1 MEFTHVLIRFGELYT
16 KGKNKH
22 IFIDTLYENIKRKL
36 RNYKNLK
43 YIKHHDR
50 IFIELNGESVEGIR
64 EDLEL
69 VSGLYSY
76 SFVTMVESNIDSII
90 SKALEFVD
98 ESTGTFKVF
107 ARRSDKNFPFV
118 SDDINRKVASAIL
131 TKWGHCVGV
140 DVHEPKLSLYIEVR
154 REGTYLFTEKCPGL
168 GGYPLGVGG
177 KAMLLI
183 SGGID
188 SPVAGFL
195 LNKRGIT
202 FEAVHFAAPPYTSTM
217 AIQKVKDLLS
227 KLTCFQKKIRL
238 HIIPFTDI
246 QLKIYENSDESYA
259 ITIMRRMMY
268 RIATKLAQQ
277 EKCLAL
283 ASGESIGQVASQTL
297 ESMNVINEVTNM
309 PMIRPLATMDK
320 VDIIKESKR
329 IGTYDISILPYED
342 CCTIFTPKNP
352 VTKPRLD
359 LAKRYEEKFDFE
371 TMIDEA
377 IEKREVV
384 VIKDEEEVEFL

>member
-90 SKALEFVD
+90 SKALEFVN

-107 ARRSDKNFPFV
+107 ARRSDKNFPLV

-140 DVHEPKLSLYIEVR
+140 DVHNPKLSLYIEVR

-268 RIATKLAQQ
+268 RIATKLAEQ

-359 LAKRYEEKFDFE
+359 LAKRYEERFDFE

>member
-1 MEFTHVLIRFGELYT
+1 M
-16 KGKNKH
+16 
-22 IFIDTLYENIKRKL
+22 
-36 RNYKNLK
+36 K

-50 IFIELNGESVEGIR
+50 IFIELNGESVDGIR

-76 SFVTMVESNIDSII
+76 SFVTMVDSNIDSII
-90 SKALEFVD
+90 EGALKFVN
-98 ESTGTFKVF
+98 ESTSTFKVF
-107 ARRSDKNFPFV
+107 ARRSDKNFPLV
-118 SDDINRKVASAIL
+118 SDEINRKVASAIL
-131 TKWGHCVGV
+131 TKWGHCVKV
-140 DVHEPKLSLYIEVR
+140 DVHNPNLSLYIEVR

-202 FEAVHFAAPPYTSTM
+202 FEAIHFAAPPYTSSM
-217 AIQKVKDLLS
+217 AIEKVKDLLA

-268 RIATKLAQQ
+268 RIATKLAEQ

-309 PMIRPLATMDK
+309 PMIRPLAVMDK

-371 TMIDEA
+371 SMIDEA
-377 IEKREVV
+377 IEKREIV
-384 VIKDEEEVEFL
+384 VIRDEEEVEFL

>member
-1 MEFTHVLIRFGELYT
+1 MEYTHVLIRFGELYT

-50 IFIELNGESVEGIR
+50 IFIEINGESIDGIR

-76 SFVTMVESNIDSII
+76 SFVRMVESNIDDIVAG
-90 SKALEFVD
+90 ALEFVND
-98 ESTGTFKVF
+98 DTGTFKVF
-107 ARRSDKNFPFV
+107 ARRSDKNFPLV

-131 TKWGHCVGV
+131 TKYGSTVHV
-140 DVHEPKLSLYIEVR
+140 DVHNPRLSLYIEVR

-268 RIATKLAQQ
+268 RIAAKLATQ

-371 TMIDEA
+371 SMIDEA
-377 IEKREVV
+377 IEKREVI

>member
-1 MEFTHVLIRFGELYT
+1 MNYTHVLIRFGELYT

-36 RNYKNLK
+36 REHKTLK

-50 IFIELNGESVEGIR
+50 IFIELNGADVDKVAK
-64 EDLEL
+64 DLEL

-76 SFVTMVESNIDSII
+76 SFVIMVESDMDAILDGS
-90 SKALEFVD
+90 LRFVNED
-98 ESTGTFKVF
+98 TGTFKVF
-107 ARRSDKNFPFV
+107 ARRSDKNFPIV
-118 SDDINRKVASAIL
+118 SDEINRKVASKIL
-131 TKWGHCVGV
+131 AKYNGGGKV
-140 DVHEPKLSLYIEVR
+140 DVHNPKLSLYIEVR
-154 REGTYLFTEKCPGL
+154 REGTYICDNKIIGL

-177 KAMLLI
+177 KSMLLI

-202 FEAVHFAAPPYTSTM
+202 FEAIHFAAPPYTSTK
-217 AIQKVKDLLS
+217 AIDKVKDLLG

-268 RIATKLAQQ
+268 RIATKLAKQ
-277 EKCLAL
+277 ENCFAL

-297 ESMNVINEVTNM
+297 ESMYVINEVTNM

-320 VDIIKESKR
+320 VDIIKEAKR
-329 IGTYDISILPYED
+329 IGTYDISILPFED

-371 TMIDEA
+371 SMIDEA
-377 IEKREVV
+377 IEKREVI

>member
-1 MEFTHVLIRFGELYT
+1 MEYTHVLIRFGELYT

-76 SFVTMVESNIDSII
+76 SFVRMVESNIDSII
-90 SKALEFVD
+90 SCALEFVN

-107 ARRSDKNFPFV
+107 ARRSDKNFPLV

-140 DVHEPKLSLYIEVR
+140 DVHNPNLSLYIEVR

-202 FEAVHFAAPPYTSTM
+202 CEAVHFAAPPYTSTM
-217 AIQKVKDLLS
+217 AIEKVKDLLS

-329 IGTYDISILPYED
+329 IGTYEISILPYED

-371 TMIDEA
+371 SMIDEA
-377 IEKREVV
+377 IEKREVI

>member
-36 RNYKNLK
+36 KKYSALK

-50 IFIELNGESVEGIR
+50 IFIELNGESVDGIR

-76 SFVTMVESNIDSII
+76 SFVTMVDSNIDSIVEG
-90 SKALEFVD
+90 ALKFVN
-98 ESTGTFKVF
+98 ESTSTFIVF
-107 ARRSDKNFPFV
+107 ARRSDKNFHLV
-118 SDDINRKVASAIL
+118 SDEINRKVASAIL
-131 TKWGHCVGV
+131 TKWGHCVKV
-140 DVHEPKLSLYIEVR
+140 DVHNPNLSLYIEVR

-177 KAMLLI
+177 
-183 SGGID
+183 
-188 SPVAGFL
+188 FL

-202 FEAVHFAAPPYTSTM
+202 FEAIHFAAPPYTSSM
-217 AIQKVKDLLS
+217 AIEKVKDLLA

-268 RIATKLAQQ
+268 RIATKLAEQ

-309 PMIRPLATMDK
+309 PMIRPLAVMDK

-352 VTKPRLD
+352 VTKPSLD

-371 TMIDEA
+371 SMINEA
-377 IEKREVV
+377 IEKREIV
-384 VIKDEEEVEFL
+384 VIRDEEEIEFL

>member
-1 MEFTHVLIRFGELYT
+1 MGFTHVLIRFGELYT

-36 RNYKNLK
+36 KKYSALK

-50 IFIELNGESVEGIR
+50 IFIELNGESVDGIR

-76 SFVTMVESNIDSII
+76 SFVTMVDSNIDSII
-90 SKALEFVD
+90 EGALKFVN
-98 ESTGTFKVF
+98 ESTSTFKVF
-107 ARRSDKNFPFV
+107 ARRSDKNFPLV
-118 SDDINRKVASAIL
+118 SDEINRKVASAIL
-131 TKWGHCVGV
+131 TKWGHCVKV
-140 DVHEPKLSLYIEVR
+140 DVHNPNLSLYIEVR

-202 FEAVHFAAPPYTSTM
+202 FEAIHFAAPPYTSSM
-217 AIQKVKDLLS
+217 AIEKVKDLLA

-268 RIATKLAQQ
+268 RIATKLAEQ

-309 PMIRPLATMDK
+309 PMIRPLAVMDK

-371 TMIDEA
+371 SMIDEA
-377 IEKREVV
+377 IEKREIV
-384 VIKDEEEVEFL
+384 VIRDEEEVEFL

>member
-1 MEFTHVLIRFGELYT
+1 MEYTHVLIRFGELYT

-36 RNYKNLK
+36 RNYKNLE

-50 IFIELNGESVEGIR
+50 IFIKINGESVEGIK

-76 SFVTMVESNIDSII
+76 SFVRMVESNMDSII
-90 SKALEFVD
+90 AGALEFVD

-107 ARRSDKNFPFV
+107 ARRSDKNFPLV

-131 TKWGHCVGV
+131 TKYGHCVGV
-140 DVHEPKLSLYIEVR
+140 DVHNPKLSLYIEVR

-359 LAKRYEEKFDFE
+359 LAKRYEERFDFE
-371 TMIDEA
+371 SMIDEA
-377 IEKREVV
+377 IEKREVI